1 MASQKDGLA
10 MTPCLSSARL
20 VAPPFT
26 REFLV
31 RACLVAVFVAVCH
44 ELSWQWLRFITSEAV
59 SSLSAM
65 LGMDTAR
72 LSFDTIR
79 VQETQIRFV
88 VSCTFV
94 DVFLGSLPLL
104 WDLRRSLLRN
114 CSRLV
119 VAGTVL
125 FAFNLVRLQIA
136 QVLYAHGASWEVAD
150 GVLGGIAYFLVWVA
164 IWQLRTWDLTA
175 KLRDTAQAH
184 RYPESN
190 ERIGKIVVTV

>member
-1 MASQKDGLA
+1 MAPQKGDIKV
-10 MTPCLSSARL
+10 TRL
-20 VAPPFT
+20 FPWPRLIELPFT
-26 REFLV
+26 REFLA
-31 RACLVAVFVAVCH
+31 RACLVAVFVVVSH
-44 ELSWQWLRFITSEAV
+44 ELRWQWLRFFTSEAV
-59 SSLSAM
+59 LRLSAM

-79 VQETQIRFV
+79 VQETEVRFV

-119 VAGTVL
+119 VAGTIL
-125 FAFNLVRLQIA
+125 FAFNVLRLEIA

-150 GVLGGIAYFLVWVA
+150 GVLAGIAYFLVWVV
-164 IWQLRTWDLTA
+164 IWQLQTWDFLGPS
-175 KLRDTAQAH
+175 LSR
-184 RYPESN
+184 RL
-190 ERIGKIVVTV
+190 